1 VIAGA
6 PRANTYIGRGRG
18 RNVTRE
24 FFEDV
29 AVGETREFGGR
40 TVDREEIIEF
50 AERFDPQ
57 PFHVDEAAAEQS
69 MFGGLIASGWH
80 TAAMTMR
87 LLVDNLMVESAAT
100 GAVGVDDLRWENP
113 VRPGDTLSVRTEVL
127 DKEPWGGGS
136 LGLVRSG
143 TTTLNQDDD
152 TVMSMVGLV
161 LYERREPAD
170 E

>member
-1 VIAGA
+1 M
-6 PRANTYIGRGRG
+6 
-18 RNVTRE
+18 TRE

-29 AVGETREFGGR
+29 AVGETREFGDR
-40 TVDREEIIEF
+40 TVDREEMIEF
-50 AERFDPQ
+50 AEQFDPQ

-80 TAAMTMR
+80 TAAMTMG

-100 GAVGVDDLRWENP
+100 GAIGVDDLRWENP